1 MSGVKL
7 VNNDDF
13 MQYLKEINLND
24 DEENYEIP
32 DYHNMDGGSKI
43 LKGIWKKIKNG
54 IESVSGHSNDEHNE
68 SKSEDENS
76 GSKSEDEN
84 IELNTED
91 ENNKSNSEDENQEDK
106 HDGSNSEDENNKS
119 NSEDENRENE
129 HDGSNSEDENQEDEN
144 RENEHSKSNSED
156 ENRENENN
164 KSNSEDENQ
173 EDENTEDKTTPFGL
187 SLFGGKVSNT
197 NKQQEL
203 ALEDLN
209 KVIKTRTYKSKLF
222 RADETRLNFLNDIS
236 MTDEYPIGN
245 FKILSID
252 KEEAETDD
260 IFERTFVNSGTVIY
274 TNGKYFDI
282 KKRVKSTKLRR
293 LEEKTNFDLLTELV
307 QNENPSHSFLSYDL
321 CKADLLCTNYNYIH
335 SINYYL
341 QTPIKNSISNV
352 FNKFAK
358 FIRVYNYYRHHL
370 NFKEYKKPGTIKF
383 NYKVNKIKQKFAI
396 QKIPHEISTM
406 IRNIQINFENIK
418 NLLTFDPKTGFYYYK
433 YKDSEF
439 PVLCK
444 HVYMTLDG
452 ENLYSISDQCANKG
466 QCIYCGDSLASLAFD
481 DTTILP
487 KQIAELAFMVM
498 GIFGCGE
505 DQQIF
510 LYLYNFM
517 SSIIDKFVK
526 FDDELFS
533 EKSIAICSLYS
544 YELLRK
550 SGFDGDT
557 LVGYFR
563 RLARNCSEVGWDE
576 AKIVNMLDS
585 GIFGNIADMI
595 DVLKNGLI
603 VSTSEDDLNKIFE
616 AFASKELKEIF
627 ANHEME
633 KFNDIFIQTIYD
645 LAKLDNYVS
654 KFKNI
659 KDNVPKTMLNL
670 FENTA
675 YDTFDIFKSL
685 IQHNCPINSVHVF
698 VKGECKHCGFKSD
711 MSNITEVY
719 NKFSNTFNSVY
730 DMKPVSKFNSNKFE
744 ENKVKLDDILK
755 KECKTFEQ
763 AVNHIKQVFEF
774 SDKDWQPIY
783 EKFNGIM
790 HQVEDLIKINLIII
804 DEKPLN
810 LSKNDLIRLLVYI
823 EEKKID
829 TTALQI
835 FNMLCSSSFI
845 YTPTKKNYQQQK
857 FEKEED

>member
-32 DYHNMDGGSKI
+32 DYHNMDGGSKL

-68 SKSEDENS
+68 SN
-76 GSKSEDEN
+76 SEDEN

-91 ENNKSNSEDENQEDK
+91 ENNGSKSEDENQENENQENENQENENQENENQENENQENENQEDENQE
-106 HDGSNSEDENNKS
+106 DENQEDENQENENQEDENQEDENNKS
-119 NSEDENRENE
+119 NSEDENQEN
-129 HDGSNSEDENQEDEN
+129 ENQEN
-144 RENEHSKSNSED
+144 
-156 ENRENENN
+156 
-164 KSNSEDENQ
+164 
-173 EDENTEDKTTPFGL
+173 ENTEDKTTPFGL

-197 NKQQEL
+197 NKQQEQ

-209 KVIKTRTYKSKLF
+209 KIIKTRTYKSKLF

-383 NYKVNKIKQKFAI
+383 NYKVNKIKQKFSI

-550 SGFDGDT
+550 SGFDADT

-719 NKFSNTFNSVY
+719 NKFSNAFNSVY

-810 LSKNDLIRLLVYI
+810 LNKNDLIRLLVYI